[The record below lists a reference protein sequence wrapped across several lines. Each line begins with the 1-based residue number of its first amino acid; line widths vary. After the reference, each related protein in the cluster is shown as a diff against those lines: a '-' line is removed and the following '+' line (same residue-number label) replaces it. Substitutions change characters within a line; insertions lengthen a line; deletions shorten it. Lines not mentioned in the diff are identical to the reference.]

1 MACGDSGSIPKGKGN
16 RPAGRSPTPRPRAG
30 ERFRCR
36 THGKWRR
43 RTWDT
48 GDWRGIAAR
57 SSLRRPGPNGPSGW
71 SAYFGGCRRARVSS
85 QCGKRAARK
94 WWRER
99 DTVTVGDRTKKLQQL
114 LGDKLAQDNEF
125 TKRVTD
131 EEDRKAGIR
140 VFTDAYYAAA
150 DKKKPDNTSVL
161 IFIGPD
167 EVDICAQTIK
177 GIWDDKIEET
187 TKKGKQST
195 ETVKGIAS
203 VVKDLRD
210 FDAKNASKK
219 GPSDDG
225 DDDAEQPES
234 EQAGDEGADVKA
246 GDKTKRPKLKP
257 LKEIE
262 GQIRA
267 AQVSADIALFGRMLA
282 EQPGRNTDGAC
293 QVAHPI
299 STHKVD
305 MEMDFYTAVD
315 DLNPEEETGAGMMG
329 VVGFNSA
336 CYYRYSLVDRDQLAR
351 NLARKT
357 ERKNGKWAQEL
368 DDRDYQEA
376 DTVIKAFLEA
386 MVYAIP
392 TGKQHSFAAQNLPS
406 FGLFVRRQGGV
417 PISLA
422 NAFAKPIRPTKG
434 DDDLVGLSV
443 AALTKH
449 WDTTQKVYGRQGDV
463 QISCFH
469 LDQKDRLNGISNSD
483 RGNVENAINAIME
496 ETKKQ

>member
-1 MACGDSGSIPKGKGN
+1 MNDSGVKIEVHLIQNFAPSNLN
-16 RPAGRSPTPRPRAG
+16 RD
-30 ERFRCR
+30 
-36 THGKWRR
+36 
-43 RTWDT
+43 DT
-48 GDWRGIAAR
+48 GQ
-57 SSLRRPGPNGPSGW
+57 PK
-71 SAYFGGCRRARVSS
+71 SATFGGFRRARVSS
-85 QCGKRAARK
+85 QCGKRAARE

-99 DTVTVGDRTKKLQQL
+99 GTVTVGHRTKRLQKLI
-114 LGDKLAQDNEF
+114 GDKLGQDQEF
-125 TKRVTD
+125 TNKVP
-131 EEDRKAGIR
+131 EEADRKVGIQ

-150 DKKKPDNTSVL
+150 DKKRPDKTSVL

-167 EVDICAQTIK
+167 EVDVCAQAIK
-177 GIWDDKIEET
+177 EIWDDATKAT
-187 TKKGKQST
+187 TRKGKQGT

-203 VVKDLRD
+203 VVKEVRDLG
-210 FDAKNASKK
+210 AKNASKK
-219 GPSDDG
+219 GTS
-225 DDDAEQPES
+225 DAE
-234 EQAGDEGADVKA
+234 
-246 GDKTKRPKLKP
+246 RPKLDP
-257 LKEIE
+257 VEEI
-262 GQIRA
+262 QDRIIA

-336 CYYRYSLVDRDQLAR
+336 CYYRYALVDRDQLAR
-351 NLARKT
+351 NLSRKT
-357 ERKNGKWAQEL
+357 ERNKQSKNGEWTQKLEPK
-368 DDRDYQEA
+368 DYEAA

-392 TGKQHSFAAQNLPS
+392 TGKQNSFAAQNLPS

-422 NAFAKPIRPTKG
+422 NAFAKPVRPTKD

-443 AALTKH
+443 AALTNH
-449 WDTTQKVYGRQGDV
+449 WDAMKQVYGGQGV
-463 QISCFH
+463 HTTACFH
-469 LDQKDRLNGISNSD
+469 IDQRNRLRLGGSARESVEKEIEELKGRLKELSGPEKESAEKAIKELNNRLDGLSASD
-483 RGNVENAINAIME
+483 KRSVENAINAVME
-496 ETKKQ
+496 AEKP